1 MKQVTMLKEQEN
13 EGDLWPLP
21 AGCLVPSPSQSWN
34 AASKC
39 LQAEASAA
47 EAQIRFPPRL
57 NAASV
62 SGREER
68 RIPAALRLLTQ
79 GHYDLM
85 SVCCLMYFIYSG
97 LLLCNR

>member
-1 MKQVTMLKEQEN
+1 MKQVTMLEEQEN
-13 EGDLWPLP
+13 EGDPWPLP

-57 NAASV
+57 KAAAV
-62 SGREER
+62 SG
-68 RIPAALRLLTQ
+68 
-79 GHYDLM
+79 
-85 SVCCLMYFIYSG
+85 SVESVLPFS
-97 LLLCNR
+97 